1 MLKPKQRETFFKQKL
16 IRRIGGA
23 VSALILFALFTSG
36 MSFAVKAQ
44 DNSAEIVRVGYYE
57 NEVFQEGASEG
68 AVKNGYAYEYYR
80 KLSEYTGWKYEY
92 IYGSYAEL
100 YQMLLDGEIDL
111 LAGLAYKEERAGL
124 LSYPVLPMGNESY
137 NLIKHDL
144 DTDISADPATVNGK
158 TIGVLDSALV
168 DALKNYL
175 EEQGL
180 DAEVKTYDDYEK
192 LYAAFDNNS
201 ISLIAV
207 EGDGAYGRDHAEVLC
222 TFGTSDYY
230 LCVNKNRKDLLDELN
245 TAQSQ
250 LAAEESNYINSLRI
264 KYYKVSVSGRVLS
277 SAEREWLDGNDEIR
291 VGYLNN
297 YLPYSDTAADGSV
310 TGIVKELVPKIFE
323 KLATDI
329 KITYSGYDSY
339 DEMISDMSAE
349 KIDAAFPVGGGM
361 YYSEENGI
369 YQSSPVATSST
380 ELIFIGEYSDEKAKS
395 FAINENNRMQYYYVK
410 TYFPDAEIISCSSI
424 EDCLEAVLNGRAGCT
439 TLNGL
444 RAGDILKNR
453 KYRHLSMRQLSM
465 NDDRCF
471 GVEIG
476 NEGLLKLLNRGINVV
491 GADYARNL
499 ANMYTGGLYS
509 YSFLDMVR
517 DYIVVFGVIALS
529 IALLVIYFLYREFK
543 RKQNE
548 INDKERARLELEEKN
563 AELAKSREALAYAL
577 DMAEN
582 ANKAKTTFLN
592 NMSHDIRT
600 PMNAIVGFTALAE
613 SYIDD
618 KELVKDYLGKI
629 SISSQ
634 HLLSLINDVLDM
646 SRIESGKVAIEY
658 ADVSIPDVVSE
669 VSSIIH
675 GSISGKQQE
684 LTVDISGIKNECV
697 VTDKLRLNQVLLN
710 ILTNAVKFTPEHG
723 RISFTAKEKPVAGD
737 GMTCFEFRIKDN
749 GIGIGKEFRN
759 IIFEAFT
766 RERSS
771 TVSGIQGTGLGMA
784 ITKNIVDMMGGTIE
798 VESTEGEGSEFIVNI
813 PCRISDKTVENSKQH
828 SRKETFEGK
837 RILLAEDNELNQQIA
852 TAILEG
858 AGFAVDIAQDGN
870 EAVDMVREQK
880 AGYYDVVLMD
890 IQMPYKD
897 GYEAAREIRALEDKE
912 KAAVPILAVTAN
924 AFEEDRANAMEAGM
938 NGHLAKPYNVP
949 KMLETLSDILK
960 NTEKE

>member
-1 MLKPKQRETFFKQKL
+1 MRLFIS
-16 IRRIGGA
+16 IRRQNHIYNMIRLNACILLAA
-23 VSALILFALFTSG
+23 VFITTTPALKA
-36 MSFAVKAQ
+36 KAQ
-44 DNSAEIVRVGYYE
+44 EQDTTVVRVGYYE
-57 NEVFQEGASEG
+57 NEVFEEGAGEG
-68 AVKNGYAYEYYR
+68 LVKTGYAYEYYR
-80 KLSEYTGWKYEY
+80 KLSEYTGWKYDY
-92 IYGSYAEL
+92 VYGSYADL

-111 LAGLAYKEERAGL
+111 LAGLAYKEERAEL
-124 LSYPVLPMGNESY
+124 ISYPALAMGNESY

-144 DTDISADPATVNGK
+144 DRDITADPSTLNGK
-158 TIGVLDSALV
+158 SIGVLDSAIV
-168 DALKNYL
+168 DTLNKYL
-175 EEQGL
+175 DEQGIKS
-180 DAEVKTYDDYEK
+180 EVVTFPDYEE
-192 LYAAFDNNS
+192 LYSAFDDDKVV
-201 ISLIAV
+201 LMAV

-230 LCVNKNRKDLLDELN
+230 LCVNKNRADILDELN
-245 TAQSQ
+245 IAQSQ

-277 SAEREWLDGNDEIR
+277 AAEREWLDEHDELR
-291 VGYLNN
+291 GGYLNN

-310 TGIVKELVPKIFE
+310 TGIVKDMLPKIFDE
-323 KLATDI
+323 LDTDI
-329 KITYSGYDSY
+329 SISYTGYKSY
-339 DEMISDMSAE
+339 DDMVSAMSE
-349 KIDAAFPVGGGM
+349 GLIDVAFPVGGGM

-369 YQSSPVATSST
+369 YQSSPVASSST
-380 ELIFIGEYSDEKAKS
+380 ELIFIGEYSEDKTKS
-395 FAINENNRMQYYYVK
+395 FAVNANNRMQFYYIK
-410 TYFPDAEIISCSSI
+410 TYFPKAEMVICPSI
-424 EDCLEAVLNGRAGCT
+424 DDCLDAVLDGRAGCT

-444 RAGDILKNR
+444 RAGDMLKNR
-453 KYRHLSMRQLSM
+453 KYRQLSLRQLSM
-465 NDDRCF
+465 TDDRCF

-491 GADYARNL
+491 GSDYARNL
-499 ANMYTGGLYS
+499 ANLYTGGLYS

-517 DYIVVFGVIALS
+517 DHMAIFGVIILG
-529 IALLVIYFLYREFK
+529 IALLVIYFLYREYR
-543 RKQNE
+543 RKQKE

-563 AELAKSREALAYAL
+563 AELAKSREALACAL

-600 PMNAIVGFTALAE
+600 PMNAIVGFTALAQ

-618 KELVKDYLGKI
+618 KELVEDYLGKI

-646 SRIESGKVAIEY
+646 SRIESGKVVIENS
-658 ADVSIPDVVSE
+658 DVYIPDVIDE
-669 VSSIIH
+669 ISSIIH

-710 ILTNAVKFTPEHG
+710 ILNNAVKFTPEHG
-723 RISFTAKEKPVAGD
+723 KISFTAVEKPVEEE
-737 GMTCFEFRIKDN
+737 GMTSFEFRIKDN
-749 GIGIGKEFRN
+749 GIGIGEDFKKS
-759 IIFEAFT
+759 IFEAFT

-813 PCRISDKTVENSKQH
+813 PCAISDNVVEKKTEHKVRMK
-828 SRKETFEGK
+828 FEGK

-858 AGFAVDIAQDGN
+858 AGFAVDIAKDGVF
-870 EAVDMVREQK
+870 AVDMIKEHK

-890 IQMPYKD
+890 IQMPFKD
-897 GYEAAREIRALEDKE
+897 GYEAAREIRASEDKD
-912 KAAVPILAVTAN
+912 KASVPIVAVTAN
-924 AFEEDRANAMEAGM
+924 AFEEDKRNAIEAGM

-949 KMLETLSDILK
+949 EMLETLSEIL
-960 NTEKE
+960 NSPQETR

>member
-1 MLKPKQRETFFKQKL
+1 MKPKQREPIFKKKL
-16 IRRIGGA
+16 IRRIGGG
-23 VSALILFALFTSG
+23 VGALILFAIFTAG
-36 MSFAVKAQ
+36 TAFTVKAQ
-44 DNSAEIVRVGYYE
+44 DKPAEIVRVGYYE
-57 NEVFQEGASEG
+57 NEVFQEGAGEG

-111 LAGLAYKEERAGL
+111 LAGLAYKEDRAGL

-144 DTDISADPATVNGK
+144 DTDITADPATVNGK

-192 LYAAFDNNS
+192 LYAAFDSNS
-201 ISLIAV
+201 VSLIAV

-230 LCVNKNRKDLLDELN
+230 LCVNKNREDLLDELN

-277 SAEREWLDGNDEIR
+277 SAERKWLDEHDELR
-291 VGYLNN
+291 VGYLNY

-329 KITYSGYDSY
+329 KITYTGYDSY

-509 YSFLDMVR
+509 YSFLDIVR

-548 INDKERARLELEEKN
+548 INDKERARLAREEKN

-618 KELVKDYLGKI
+618 KDLVKDYLGKI

-658 ADVSIPDVVSE
+658 TDVSIPDVVSE

-684 LTVDISGIKNECV
+684 LTVDISGIRNECV

-723 RISFTAKEKPVAGD
+723 RISFTAEEKPVAGE

-749 GIGIGKEFRN
+749 GIGIGKEFRK

-798 VESTEGEGSEFIVNI
+798 VESTEGQGSEFIVNI
-813 PCRISDKTVENSKQH
+813 PCKISDKTVKNAKQH
-828 SRKETFEGK
+828 SSKETFEGK

-858 AGFAVDIAQDGN
+858 AGFAVDIARDGN
-870 EAVDMVREQK
+870 EAVNMIREQR

-897 GYEAAREIRALEDKE
+897 GYEATREIRALEDKE
-912 KAAVPILAVTAN
+912 KAAVPVLAVTAN

-949 KMLETLSDILK
+949 RMLETLSDILK
-960 NTEKE
+960 NTETE

>member
-798 VESTEGEGSEFIVNI
+798 VESTEGQGSEFIVNI
-813 PCRISDKTVENSKQH
+813 PCRISEKTVENSKQH